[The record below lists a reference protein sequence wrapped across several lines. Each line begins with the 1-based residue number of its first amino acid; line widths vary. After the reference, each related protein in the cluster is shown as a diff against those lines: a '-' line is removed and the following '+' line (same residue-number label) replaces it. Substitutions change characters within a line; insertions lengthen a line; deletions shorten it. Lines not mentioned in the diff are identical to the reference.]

1 MGNRIQTI
9 ASVIFALLFIGI
21 LSMMNSTV
29 LQFGTDVNRKVGNT
43 VSISENYELNSFD
56 GTRVTGDTVISAI
69 NNKDT
74 LSSTLQLNIVVDG
87 TLVTGS
93 YKDSGLTINPNAV
106 YQAELQRNVNDV
118 VENIVFTTVV

>member
-9 ASVIFALLFIGI
+9 ASIIFALLFIGI

-29 LQFGTDVNRKVGNT
+29 LQFGSNVNHKVGNT

-56 GTRVTGDTVISAI
+56 GTRVSGDTVISAI

-74 LSSTLQLNIVVDG
+74 LSSTLQLTIIVDG
-87 TLVTGS
+87 VPVTGT
-93 YKDSGLTINPNAV
+93 YAESGLTINPNTV